1 MKRFITLLL
10 AVFMLFSVTACTDG
24 GNDDKGQANGGNA
37 KDYTLEELVGVVCD
51 GVELPYYEV
60 FELNEENFEQFAFT
74 EWRDGIE
81 AVSADASIGSVAHS
95 LVLIKVSSGDAAEIA
110 KDISGRADVRKW
122 ICVDAEAGAVLY
134 TDEYIMLLMTSEIN
148 MEPLTENF
156 KSALGAENVTELAL
170 TGENVPDT
178 PMG

>member
-1 MKRFITLLL
+1 MKRFITMLL
-10 AVFMLFSVTACTDG
+10 AVLMVFSLAACAG
-24 GNDDKGQANGGNA
+24 GGDDKGNDNGGSA
-37 KDYTLEELVGVVCD
+37 KDYSLEELVELVCD

-60 FELNEENFEQFAFT
+60 FPLTEENFEQFAFT

-95 LVLIKVSSGDAAEIA
+95 LVLIKTSNGDAEEIA
-110 KDISGRADVRKW
+110 TEISKRADVRKW
-122 ICVDAEAGAVLY
+122 ICTDAEAGIVLY
-134 TDEYIMLLMTSEIN
+134 TDNYIMLLMSFESNI
-148 MEPLTENF
+148 EPLTENF
-156 KSALGAENVTELAL
+156 KAAMGDANVTELAL